1 MKYLPLFTII
11 ILTLISC
18 NNESSQRK
26 KVVDLKDSAYKA
38 IENNEYQSAINSAK
52 KALEIFTEISDT
64 TGIVESN
71 YLISRAS
78 ALLGDFD
85 NAVLYGEKGS
95 HLCKIIENY
104 PLEYKINNTLSWA
117 YFTQGRSFDENLE
130 HNKRQLFVV
139 EQIQDDNAKA
149 MVHNNYGYDATVS
162 GKVPL
167 NEAIGYMKFANS
179 HYVKTEKNNGRWNT
193 LMNLTWQYRLI
204 NNLSKSEEYG
214 RLAVEQ
220 AEADNDRHAI
230 IEVNTNLGETLL
242 AQNKIEEAR
251 PLYERGLEISKQ
263 KDDRD
268 KYVFDVYY
276 SRYLWETGKK
286 DEAISLLKN
295 AVGFLESSEIFYEM
309 QARAFLADYYFS
321 IGNIEGAEKQVK
333 KFKNPRA
340 RYFSQEAKAIA
351 SSVEAQIVSAKDKER
366 AIGILN
372 NQLRELDKSGA
383 ESLKV
388 ELLKLKE
395 QM

>member
-26 KVVDLKDSAYKA
+26 KVVDLSDSAYKA
-38 IENNEYQSAINSAK
+38 FENNKYQFAINSAK
-52 KALEIFTEISDT
+52 KALEIYTEISDT

-85 NAVLYGEKGS
+85 NAVLYGENGS

-149 MVHNNYGYDATVS
+149 MVYNNYGYDATVS

-179 HYVKTEKNNGRWNT
+179 HYSKTEKNNGRWNT
-193 LMNLTWQYRLI
+193 LMNLTWQHKLI

-230 IEVNTNLGETLL
+230 IEANSNLGETLL

-263 KDDRD
+263 KGDRD

-276 SRYLWETGKK
+276 SRYLWKTGKK

-295 AVGFLESSEIFYEM
+295 AVSFLESSEIFYEM

-321 IGNIEGAEKQVK
+321 IGNIDGAEKQVN

-340 RYFSQEAKAIA
+340 RYFSQEAKVIA

-366 AIGILN
+366 ALGILN
-372 NQLRELDKSGA
+372 YQLQEIDKSGA
-383 ESLKV
+383 EYLKIQLL
-388 ELLKLKE
+388 ELKK

>member
-1 MKYLPLFTII
+1 MKNLPLFII

-18 NNESSQRK
+18 NNASLQIK
-26 KVVDLKDSAYKA
+26 LVDLSDSAYKA
-38 IENNEYQSAINSAK
+38 IESNEFQSAINSAK
-52 KALEIFTEISDT
+52 KALEISTKISDT
-64 TGIVESN
+64 SQMVESN
-71 YLISRAS
+71 YLIARAS

-85 NAVLYGEKGS
+85 NAVLYGENGS

-117 YFTQGRSFDENLE
+117 YFTHGRSFDENLE

-149 MVHNNYGYDATVS
+149 MVYNNYGYDATVS

-167 NEAIGYMKFANS
+167 IEAIGYMEFANS
-179 HYVKTEKNNGRWNT
+179 HYAKTEKNNGRWNT

-214 RLAVEQ
+214 RLAVKQ
-220 AEADNDRHAI
+220 AESDNDRHAI

-242 AQNKIEEAR
+242 AQNKIDEAR

-276 SRYLWETGKK
+276 SRYLWETGEK
-286 DEAISLLKN
+286 DKAISLLKN
-295 AVGFLESSEIFYEM
+295 AIDFLENSEIFYEM

-321 IGNIEGAEKQVK
+321 TGNIDSTEKQLN

-340 RYFSQEAKAIA
+340 NYFSQEAKVIA
-351 SSVEAQIVSAKDKER
+351 SSLEAQIVVLKDKEK
-366 AIGILN
+366 AIDILN
-372 NQLRELDKSGA
+372 NQLQELDKSGA
-383 ESLKV
+383 ESLKA